1 MSVGVETRSP
11 LTGCAEFGSAEGIVE
26 ALVGVGGG
34 CREAKGTGS
43 PLVERLWGKHRNM
56 LLSHMVR
63 VHFNLR
69 RNFQTVFQGDCMI
82 LHAHQQCMGIPI
94 LPQPHQHLLV
104 FKISTTQVL

>member
-43 PLVERLWGKHRNM
+43 PLVERREWKMKCQDQLGLLWM
-56 LLSHMVR
+56 S
-63 VHFNLR
+63 
-69 RNFQTVFQGDCMI
+69 D
-82 LHAHQQCMGIPI
+82 
-94 LPQPHQHLLV
+94 
-104 FKISTTQVL
+104 